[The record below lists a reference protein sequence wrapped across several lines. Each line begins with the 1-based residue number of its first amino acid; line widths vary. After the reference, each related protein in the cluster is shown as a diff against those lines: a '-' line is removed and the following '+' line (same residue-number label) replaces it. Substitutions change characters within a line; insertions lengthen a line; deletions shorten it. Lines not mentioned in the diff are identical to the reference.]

1 MQLVSMGPTSVSRSN
16 DRQRSFRTSN
26 SGNSMDECAE
36 LSVLDHGDDKRWKVL
51 AIKEITHE
59 KLQTK

>member
-1 MQLVSMGPTSVSRSN
+1 
-16 DRQRSFRTSN
+16 
-26 SGNSMDECAE
+26 MDECAE